1 MYFGMRIGWLHK
13 HIKRQFLALF
23 PCRFFYLSSC
33 ILNFVVTC
41 FLNNHMIVFSF
52 HRLNPKDF
60 IFHHLHLTVE
70 TVEHMT
76 SILRLMGMMM
86 GSLMIQLKN
95 KVKRYVISRS
105 GLENSSTTSS
115 TVMHKPLLR
124 MSHSCK
130 PSCLSGPSGYISKI

>member
-13 HIKRQFLALF
+13 HIKRQFLPLF

-33 ILNFVVTC
+33 ILNNFVVTC
-41 FLNNHMIVFSF
+41 FLNNPMIVFSF

-60 IFHHLHLTVE
+60 IFHHPYLTVE

-86 GSLMIQLKN
+86 GSLMI
-95 KVKRYVISRS
+95 
-105 GLENSSTTSS
+105 
-115 TVMHKPLLR
+115 
-124 MSHSCK
+124 
-130 PSCLSGPSGYISKI
+130 